1 MTPIN
6 AEHET
11 QVSME
16 TAAIPLPDDPPF
28 HILLLG
34 DYSGRENLANFT
46 DASLP
51 QARPIEVDRD
61 DFEDVLKRLNTS
73 LRLEFEGA
81 DNGVLFLQFK
91 ELDDFHPD
99 QIFSQIPLFSDLR
112 DLRKRLLN
120 PDTYES
126 AAREVRIWFEES
138 GEFGESVSSD
148 DDGGVTAKEAP
159 AESSGNL
166 LDDILG
172 GNKVDA
178 EEYPAKS
185 TESPELNSFI
195 RNIIKPHLVETD
207 EAEQVKLLAAV
218 DQSTGELM
226 KKILHHPDFQALE
239 SAWRGLYF
247 LVRRAETSNDLKLF
261 ILDIS
266 KDEITHNLK
275 AVSDLSDSYN
285 NLISSIVP
293 TYVLFV
299 LITP

>member
-99 QIFSQIPLFSDLR
+99 QIFSQIPLFIENTIQVPVVQENSADLSNN
-112 DLRKRLLN
+112 LFI
-120 PDTYES
+120 ES
-126 AAREVRIWFEES
+126 
-138 GEFGESVSSD
+138 
-148 DDGGVTAKEAP
+148 
-159 AESSGNL
+159 
-166 LDDILG
+166 
-172 GNKVDA
+172 NKIVAD
-178 EEYPAKS
+178 
-185 TESPELNSFI
+185 N
-195 RNIIKPHLVETD
+195 
-207 EAEQVKLLAAV
+207 
-218 DQSTGELM
+218 
-226 KKILHHPDFQALE
+226 KKINQDIIALE
-239 SAWRGLYF
+239 LSELSRSPIAISRFYYPS
-247 LVRRAETSNDLKLF
+247 RNKDPEDLQ
-261 ILDIS
+261 
-266 KDEITHNLK
+266 
-275 AVSDLSDSYN
+275 VLS
-285 NLISSIVP
+285 
-293 TYVLFV
+293 
-299 LITP
+299 